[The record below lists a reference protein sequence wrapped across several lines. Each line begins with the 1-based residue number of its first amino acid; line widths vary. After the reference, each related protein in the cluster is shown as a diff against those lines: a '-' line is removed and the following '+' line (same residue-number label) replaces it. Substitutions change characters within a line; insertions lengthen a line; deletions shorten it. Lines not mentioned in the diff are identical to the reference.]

1 MIVQKYGGTS
11 VATTEKIAKVAN
23 NLKCRLETEEKIVVV
38 LSAMSGET
46 DALSGLGKSM
56 AATPNLRELDQ
67 LVSIG
72 ENKTISLLGLALG
85 RLGVRAIS
93 LTGWQAGII
102 TTTKFS
108 AAQIKQI
115 KVEKLQK
122 YFKNFDVVIV
132 AGFQG
137 ITQEGDITTLGKG
150 GSDTT
155 AVALA
160 GALGCVCE
168 IYTDVPGVLAADPKL
183 LPHAKK
189 LDVLSY
195 DELMEMSASGAKVM
209 ETRSVEIAKKYGV
222 PLFIGQSLCDLKE
235 ATKVLKQ
242 TEDFEKVIVKNITAK
257 DDVKVYRID
266 NLQPTELTSVI
277 EILQNFSQKLDLFS
291 VEENGENFNIKF
303 LVDKPLQKQIDEK
316 INKICEKKLKNKHL
330 SNICKITLVGSGFKT
345 HTEVLQDLLKALQ
358 ERNIFVSNLMLSEVS
373 IGFTV
378 PMNQK
383 MAAVFALAKQF
394 DLEDAYKINLAI
406 VGATGMVGKTFLNVL
421 AESKI
426 KHQIEN
432 LYLFASAESAGKT
445 IKFENQEFEVL
456 ELNEQNILSHKIDY
470 AFFSAGEDVSKKFA
484 PIFAQNQAVVIDNSS
499 AFRME
504 KDIPLIVPEVNFE
517 NTISRIIA
525 NPNCSTIQVML
536 PLYALKK
543 HFGLA
548 RVDFATYQAVSGS
561 GEAGVQDLHV
571 TAKGE
576 NPNFYPHPIFNNCL
590 PHIGSFGD
598 NGFSSE
604 EMKMINE
611 THKILNDES
620 IEISATC
627 VRVPVEN
634 CHCVAVSVTLH
645 VEADLHEVHNVLR
658 AQEGLE
664 ILDLPKDNVYPINQI
679 ANGKDAVFVGRIR
692 KDLYN
697 PNMVHFWCVADNLRK
712 GAAANGVQILKKL
725 LQNK

>member
-11 VATTEKIAKVAN
+11 VATTEKIANIAKE
-23 NLKCRLETEEKIVVV
+23 LKRRLKNEEKIVVV

-56 AATPNLRELDQ
+56 DCLPNLRELDQ

-85 RLGVRAIS
+85 KINVRAIS

-108 AAQIKQI
+108 AAQIKEI
-115 KVEKLQK
+115 RIEKLKK
-122 YFKNFDVVIV
+122 YFKHFDIVIV

-137 ITQEGDITTLGKG
+137 VTQFGDITTLGKG

-160 GALGCVCE
+160 AALGCSCE
-168 IYTDVPGVLAADPKL
+168 IFTDVSGVLSADPKL
-183 LPHAKK
+183 LPDAKK
-189 LDVLSY
+189 LKVLSY

-222 PLFIGQSLCDLKE
+222 PLFIGQSLCDVKE
-235 ATKVLKQ
+235 GTKVVEK

-257 DDVKVYRID
+257 DEVKVY
-266 NLQPTELTSVI
+266 LI
-277 EILQNFSQKLDLFS
+277 EEISPKDLAFILEVLQNFSQKLDIFS
-291 VEENGENFNIKF
+291 VEECGKNFKVKF
-303 LVDKPLQKQIDEK
+303 LVDKAIQEEFDKKIKKIYENKLK
-316 INKICEKKLKNKHL
+316 INIF
-330 SNICKITLVGSGFKT
+330 SNITKITLVGSGFKT
-345 HTEVLQDLLKALQ
+345 HIEVVKNLLQTLQ
-358 ERNIFVSNLMLSEVS
+358 KEEIEISNLMVSEVS

-378 PMNQK
+378 SSHQK
-383 MAAVFALAKQF
+383 MHAILALAEKF
-394 DLEDAYKINLAI
+394 NLEDKTKINLAI
-406 VGATGMVGKTFLNVL
+406 VGATGMVGKTFLKVL
-421 AESKI
+421 AESDI
-426 KHQIEN
+426 KKHVEK
-432 LYLFASAESAGKT
+432 LYLFASTSSAGK
-445 IKFENQEFEVL
+445 KVEFGGCEYEVC
-456 ELNEQNILSHKIDY
+456 ELTTENILAQKIDY
-470 AFFSAGEDVSKKFA
+470 AFFSAGEDISKKFA
-484 PIFAQNQAVVIDNSS
+484 PIFARNGAVVIDNSS

-504 KDIPLIVPEVNFE
+504 KDIPLIVPEVNFQKTE
-517 NTISRIIA
+517 SKIIA

-536 PLYALKK
+536 PLCALKK
-543 HFGLA
+543 SFGLT
-548 RVDFATYQAVSGS
+548 RVDYATYQAVSGS
-561 GEAGVQDLHV
+561 GEAGVQDLRD
-571 TAKGE
+571 TSNGLPQA
-576 NPNFYPHPIFNNCL
+576 FYPHPIFNNCL
-590 PHIGSFGD
+590 PHIGSFGE

-604 EMKMINE
+604 EMKMVNE
-611 THKILNDES
+611 THKILGDEK

-634 CHCVAVSVTLH
+634 CHCVAVSATLEKE
-645 VEADLHEVHNVLR
+645 VEMAEIYDCLR

-664 ILDLPKDNVYPINQI
+664 ILDNPKENVYPINQI
-679 ANGKDAVFVGRIR
+679 ADGKNTVFVGRIR

-697 PNMVHFWCVADNLRK
+697 PKMVHFWCVADNLRK
-712 GAAANGVQILKKL
+712 GAAANGVQILQKI

>member
-257 DDVKVYRID
+257 DDVKVYQID
-266 NLQPTELTSVI
+266 NLQP
-277 EILQNFSQKLDLFS
+277 
-291 VEENGENFNIKF
+291 
-303 LVDKPLQKQIDEK
+303 
-316 INKICEKKLKNKHL
+316 
-330 SNICKITLVGSGFKT
+330 
-345 HTEVLQDLLKALQ
+345 
-358 ERNIFVSNLMLSEVS
+358 
-373 IGFTV
+373 
-378 PMNQK
+378 
-383 MAAVFALAKQF
+383 
-394 DLEDAYKINLAI
+394 
-406 VGATGMVGKTFLNVL
+406 
-421 AESKI
+421 
-426 KHQIEN
+426 
-432 LYLFASAESAGKT
+432 
-445 IKFENQEFEVL
+445 
-456 ELNEQNILSHKIDY
+456 
-470 AFFSAGEDVSKKFA
+470 
-484 PIFAQNQAVVIDNSS
+484 
-499 AFRME
+499 
-504 KDIPLIVPEVNFE
+504 
-517 NTISRIIA
+517 
-525 NPNCSTIQVML
+525 
-536 PLYALKK
+536 
-543 HFGLA
+543 
-548 RVDFATYQAVSGS
+548 
-561 GEAGVQDLHV
+561 
-571 TAKGE
+571 
-576 NPNFYPHPIFNNCL
+576 
-590 PHIGSFGD
+590 
-598 NGFSSE
+598 
-604 EMKMINE
+604 
-611 THKILNDES
+611 
-620 IEISATC
+620 
-627 VRVPVEN
+627 
-634 CHCVAVSVTLH
+634 
-645 VEADLHEVHNVLR
+645 
-658 AQEGLE
+658 
-664 ILDLPKDNVYPINQI
+664 
-679 ANGKDAVFVGRIR
+679 
-692 KDLYN
+692 
-697 PNMVHFWCVADNLRK
+697 
-712 GAAANGVQILKKL
+712 
-725 LQNK
+725 